1 MASANELHNGQ
12 RGPGWVL
19 GSILKHQLVNCIRW
33 HTLEH
38 PYPQN
43 KPHILNGTNFLI
55 SLLTGTLFQWPFNP
69 QIIAKQ
75 CLLPFCHQL
84 QLPSLQHH
92 LGWAALQQNLTPKD
106 SRSNRNLLLCS
117 MQLIRK
123 HIGHF
128 PNFYIMLSK
137 CRTQMDHKVIEVRE
151 CCRQCCGPHEY

>member
-1 MASANELHNGQ
+1 MGARQL
-12 RGPGWVL
+12 WVYTGYFFSSL
-19 GSILKHQLVNCIRW
+19 DSIIEHQLIDCIRW

-55 SLLTGTLFQWPFNP
+55 SLLTDTLFWWPFNP
-69 QIIAKQ
+69 QIITEQ

-106 SRSNRNLLLCS
+106 LRSNRNLLLYS
-117 MQLIRK
+117 IDK
-123 HIGHF
+123 EAHWTF
-128 PNFYIMLSK
+128 PKFLYYAFQVQNS
-137 CRTQMDHKVIEVRE
+137 D
-151 CCRQCCGPHEY
+151 GS